1 MHPQL
6 QELADQFTAA
16 RERLHRLAS
25 TVPAEGWTR
34 RPAPDSWS
42 PAECVAHL
50 NLTSRMFIPQLRDAT
65 REARGLGGAAPARY
79 RLGVIGWLLW
89 RMTGEGQGGKVKT
102 TAQFVPGATA
112 SPAELVAEF
121 DALQDEQMEIVR
133 GAEGLPLHR
142 IRVTSPFNA
151 RVKYNAF
158 AALSILP
165 GHQHRHLAQAERAWA
180 AASGAGT

>member
-6 QELADQFTAA
+6 QEIAGQFTAA
-16 RERLHRLAS
+16 RERVHRLAS
-25 TVPAEGWTR
+25 TVPADGWAR

-50 NLTSRMFIPQLRDAT
+50 NLTSRVFIPQLRDAL
-65 REARGLGGAAPARY
+65 REARGLGGAAPKRY
-79 RLGVIGWLLW
+79 PLGVIGWLLW
-89 RMTGEGQGGKVKT
+89 RMTGEGARGKVKT
-102 TAQFVPGATA
+102 AAQFVPGATA
-112 SPAELVAEF
+112 SPTELVAEF

-133 GAEGLPLHR
+133 GAEGLPIHR

-180 AASGAGT
+180 AAS